1 MIKKNMSKIKE
12 NFDSIFIDIKELLSV
27 AVKDRNHLFHT
38 PIFSNSSKKNSVES
52 MDSKTSRKNGI

>member
-12 NFDSIFIDIKELLSV
+12 NFDSIFTDIKELLSV

-38 PIFSNSSKKNSVES
+38 PIFSNSSKK
-52 MDSKTSRKNGI
+52 K